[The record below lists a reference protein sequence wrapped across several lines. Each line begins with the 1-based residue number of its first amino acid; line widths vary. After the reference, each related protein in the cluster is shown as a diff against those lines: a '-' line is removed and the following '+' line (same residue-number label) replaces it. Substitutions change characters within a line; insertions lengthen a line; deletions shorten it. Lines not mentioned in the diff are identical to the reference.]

1 MAKVKD
7 SEMTGWTG
15 WIAFASFALL
25 LVGIFHLIAGF
36 VALFKDDIYL
46 SINNVAW
53 VFSYTSWG
61 WIHIIGGILSIIAAG
76 SLMQGKMYGRII
88 AVIVAFFAAIANMA
102 FIPIYP
108 VWSIIMLVI
117 NIVVI
122 WAVIVHG
129 NEMKIEE

>member
-1 MAKVKD
+1 MAKTTN
-7 SEMTGWTG
+7 SEMSGWTG
-15 WIAFASFALL
+15 WVAFASFALL
-25 LVGIFHLIAGF
+25 LAGIFHLIAGF

-53 VFSYTSWG
+53 VFSYSSWG

-117 NIVVI
+117 DILVI

-129 NEMKIEE
+129 SEMKIEE